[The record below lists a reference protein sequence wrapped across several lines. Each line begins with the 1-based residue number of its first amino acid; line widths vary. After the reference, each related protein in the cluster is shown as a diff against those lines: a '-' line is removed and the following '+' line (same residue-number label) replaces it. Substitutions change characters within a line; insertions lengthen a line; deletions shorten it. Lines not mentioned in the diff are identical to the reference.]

1 MKEYIIKPNIPLCVF
16 AITIITYYDCYCSAF
31 IFGAPI
37 PIGIGRVTTNF
48 VPPVVGP
55 WTKPKSMSINFSSLN
70 TKSSVHH
77 LNKRN
82 QEREKE
88 DKQKSTQKVED
99 GSVLGV
105 AIVSSGLLFTVLQNK
120 GIIDINAFNIGD
132 DDNFVWI
139 VFCTASIVAGISRIV
154 RYNMN
159 K

>member
-16 AITIITYYDCYCSAF
+16 AITIITYYDCHCSAF
-31 IFGAPI
+31 IFDAPI
-37 PIGIGRVTTNF
+37 PI
-48 VPPVVGP
+48 PPVVGP
-55 WTKPKSMSINFSSLN
+55 LTKPKSMSINFSSLN

-88 DKQKSTQKVED
+88 DKQKSTQQVED

-120 GIIDINAFNIGD
+120 GIIDIDAFNIGD